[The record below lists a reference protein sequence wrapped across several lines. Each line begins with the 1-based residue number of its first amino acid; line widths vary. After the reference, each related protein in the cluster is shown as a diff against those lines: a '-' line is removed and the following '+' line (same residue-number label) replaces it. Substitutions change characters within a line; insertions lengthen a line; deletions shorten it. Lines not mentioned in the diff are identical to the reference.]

1 MQRLAISVDTMTCDR
16 RTVVSYFLASDCLVI
31 EITLIK
37 IENFTSGIVVSGHF
51 WEMFLVGSVEY
62 KFYYFVVDNV
72 PNYYPSGCG
81 WQEVS
86 LKFL

>member
-1 MQRLAISVDTMTCDR
+1 MQRLAISVDTMTCER

-51 WEMFLVGSVEY
+51 
-62 KFYYFVVDNV
+62 
-72 PNYYPSGCG
+72 
-81 WQEVS
+81 
-86 LKFL
+86 

>member
-16 RTVVSYFLASDCLVI
+16 RTVVSYFLASDCLAI

-51 WEMFLVGSVEY
+51 
-62 KFYYFVVDNV
+62 
-72 PNYYPSGCG
+72 
-81 WQEVS
+81 
-86 LKFL
+86 